1 MRRTPPPLAANPDP
15 NPNPNPNP
23 NQVRRHLLTLTLTLT
38 VTLSLTLTLTLTR
51 YYGAHFLGACEHD
64 SRCLKAHI
72 GSDNLK
78 LDASSTGVSWW
89 WQTCSQLGFLQRAP
103 KKSYDADPFD
113 APMRSSEVT
122 P

>member
-1 MRRTPPPLAANPDP
+1 MCITVFSKALFDGMMHLVDATPLGGFG
-15 NPNPNPNP
+15 
-23 NQVRRHLLTLTLTLT
+23 VSLTLTLTI
-38 VTLSLTLTLTLTR
+38 TLTLTLTR